1 MIMYIIAYLD
11 KFVKRIRLELRDEF
25 ITFVLNILQIF
36 LQNGA
41 YFTEITDQKRHPGA
55 HCLPCALAGLTERR

>member
-25 ITFVLNILQIF
+25 ITFVLNIL
-36 LQNGA
+36 
-41 YFTEITDQKRHPGA
+41 
-55 HCLPCALAGLTERR
+55 